1 MYFYSGRLHVLRFVH
16 KIFQTDS
23 VKRCTAK
30 HSGRRPQQN
39 LHCLRTLVNT
49 ENWKKWVLNHKK
61 DSHNIRSSSGQAYV
75 PHLETADIHWSCE
88 DRGECKEQR
97 AIKKGFTDMVSN
109 SNFFVIL
116 DNDWLLGEWKMLYL
130 IFGTTS
136 DISKCASLRSL
147 QTGCSRIIIKHAQ

>member
-30 HSGRRPQQN
+30 HSGLRPQQN
-39 LHCLRTLVNT
+39 LHCLRTLANT

-61 DSHNIRSSSGQAYV
+61 DSHNIRSSSEQAYV
-75 PHLETADIHWSCE
+75 PHVE
-88 DRGECKEQR
+88 GECKEQR

-116 DNDWLLGEWKMLYL
+116 DNDWILGEWKMLYL